1 MNLRQRNL
9 TIDDAVHKQTSK
21 LQHTSS
27 SSLVTN
33 NANRSGIFQ
42 CIEFSFTSFEHLANE
57 IIYEVF
63 EYLDAY
69 HIYQSFFNLNT
80 RFQNLLLH
88 VNVPIQFDISNLSK
102 STFQHYY
109 TDFIRPIQHRM
120 KILHLS
126 DPITIEYI
134 FPVEENISIYSQLQ
148 KLFLDHIESKYL
160 EDLLHRLA
168 VLPSLSSLTMYFGSG
183 VNKTNIYNRLFQLPM
198 LKYCK
203 LSFEEIFPFPSL
215 PICINPSSLIE
226 HLIIKDNYYLNEI
239 DSLISHVPH
248 LRRLSITS
256 KYAYM
261 LVAIL
266 LNDLTELVFTLVRLV
281 SDDLDQFIKKR
292 SDEIKVL
299 HFWTVNEKHYPYIET
314 SRQLISSYLP
324 HVKIFHWNNAKEIIC
339 GHSFEIYK
347 SIFGNRHGFFQETQ
361 QWFFTHK
368 SMSEENLHQIFCSFA
383 FHR

>member
-1 MNLRQRNL
+1 
-9 TIDDAVHKQTSK
+9 
-21 LQHTSS
+21 
-27 SSLVTN
+27 
-33 NANRSGIFQ
+33 
-42 CIEFSFTSFEHLANE
+42 
-57 IIYEVF
+57 
-63 EYLDAY
+63 
-69 HIYQSFFNLNT
+69 
-80 RFQNLLLH
+80 
-88 VNVPIQFDISNLSK
+88 
-102 STFQHYY
+102 
-109 TDFIRPIQHRM
+109 
-120 KILHLS
+120 
-126 DPITIEYI
+126 
-134 FPVEENISIYSQLQ
+134 
-148 KLFLDHIESKYL
+148 
-160 EDLLHRLA
+160 
-168 VLPSLSSLTMYFGSG
+168 
-183 VNKTNIYNRLFQLPM
+183 
-198 LKYCK
+198 
-203 LSFEEIFPFPSL
+203 
-215 PICINPSSLIE
+215 
-226 HLIIKDNYYLNEI
+226 
-239 DSLISHVPH
+239 
-248 LRRLSITS
+248 
-256 KYAYM
+256 M